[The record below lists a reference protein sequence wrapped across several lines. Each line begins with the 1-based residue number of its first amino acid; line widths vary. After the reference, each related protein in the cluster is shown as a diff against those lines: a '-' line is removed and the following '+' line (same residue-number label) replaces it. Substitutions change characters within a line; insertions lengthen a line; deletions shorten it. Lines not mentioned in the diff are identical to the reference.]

1 MTTNQLI
8 AKILRKNPEVA
19 KLLKEESIINKI
31 LTLIYKLEQSKQV
44 NFPLPYIV
52 FCDVLEETKQQLE
65 KAQNQPI
72 KLS

>member
-1 MTTNQLI
+1 MTSNQLI

-19 KLLKEESIINKI
+19 KLLKEESIINEI

-44 NFPLPYIV
+44 NYPFSYTL
-52 FCDVLEETKQQLE
+52 FCDVLEETRQQLE
-65 KAQNQPI
+65 IAQSQPI